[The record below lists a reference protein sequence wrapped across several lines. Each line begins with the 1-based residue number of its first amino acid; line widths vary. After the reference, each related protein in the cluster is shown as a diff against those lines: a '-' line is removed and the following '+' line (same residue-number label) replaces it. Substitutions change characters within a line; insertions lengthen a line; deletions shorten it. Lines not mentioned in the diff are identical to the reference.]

1 MNNNSNNI
9 WVKDPKILHNREHK
23 KTIHCR
29 KYRKAHAIE
38 GKMVFHLMHVLL
50 EAGQQF
56 VVSPDVAIA
65 PQVLVVVPV
74 GRQMLRVIVIQA
86 QYAILAPLWETE
98 RDAWWGGCVH
108 INICLLGLSESTHS
122 KRRMHKYP

>member
-1 MNNNSNNI
+1 M
-9 WVKDPKILHNREHK
+9 VLHL
-23 KTIHCR
+23 
-29 KYRKAHAIE
+29 
-38 GKMVFHLMHVLL
+38 VHVLL
-50 EAGQQF
+50 EAGQQLI
-56 VVSPDVAIA
+56 VPPDVAVA

-108 INICLLGLSESTHS
+108 INICLLGHS
-122 KRRMHKYP
+122 KSTYSKRHA